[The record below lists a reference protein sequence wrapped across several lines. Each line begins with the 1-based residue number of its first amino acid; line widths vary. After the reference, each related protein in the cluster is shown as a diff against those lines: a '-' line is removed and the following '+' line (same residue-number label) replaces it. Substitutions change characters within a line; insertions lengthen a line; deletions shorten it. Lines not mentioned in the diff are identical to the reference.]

1 MYSADALGK
10 ADCGNR
16 FLLLTSVQPTTV
28 NPLSREVFREPGR
41 TCRPDQF
48 VQRGSICSRA
58 LSFSGTVQPFC
69 ITKMSSNLCRRKGQ
83 GCYREDSNQEQA
95 TATSSPSL
103 STLLQPTMPQLIQSV
118 YYCIISGEFLIKR
131 C

>member
-48 VQRGSICSRA
+48 VQGGSICSRV

-83 GCYREDSNQEQA
+83 RCCREDSNQEQA

-103 STLLQPTMPQLIQSV
+103 CLNPVAANNATVNSACLLWQHQ
-118 YYCIISGEFLIKR
+118 R
-131 C
+131 